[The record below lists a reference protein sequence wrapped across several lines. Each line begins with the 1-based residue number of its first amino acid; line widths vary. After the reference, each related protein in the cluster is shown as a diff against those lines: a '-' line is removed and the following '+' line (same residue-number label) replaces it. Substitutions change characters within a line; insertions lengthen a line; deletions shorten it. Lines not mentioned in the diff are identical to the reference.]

1 MPDLPENPPIK
12 GAVLLPLTH
21 PPHHQNQSPFFRQL
35 PAELRLSIYEYIL
48 SPFGQIVHV
57 MRTTEDNLRGARCVY
72 GAEEV
77 KTNKGKL
84 CHFHSCWG
92 RSANNWNFRRCIGG
106 RKVDQR
112 GWDLRIWGLVA
123 CCWRTN
129 LEFLP
134 LLYKTQTFS
143 FRQTQALR
151 LFASG
156 PLPYTHLIRSLRLD
170 TLVTHTRL
178 SALISIPSE
187 SLDLW
192 KLTCTAIAKM
202 PKLDNLL
209 VVFDIRVLDEPSLQ
223 QMVDIME
230 PLREIR
236 VGDFRIR
243 LLRHEG
249 LWRRAELD
257 LGLLKG
263 KIGEVPFLLEE
274 GFNELA

>member
-1 MPDLPENPPIK
+1 
-12 GAVLLPLTH
+12 
-21 PPHHQNQSPFFRQL
+21 
-35 PAELRLSIYEYIL
+35 
-48 SPFGQIVHV
+48 
-57 MRTTEDNLRGARCVY
+57 
-72 GAEEV
+72 
-77 KTNKGKL
+77 
-84 CHFHSCWG
+84 
-92 RSANNWNFRRCIGG
+92 
-106 RKVDQR
+106 
-112 GWDLRIWGLVA
+112 
-123 CCWRTN
+123 
-129 LEFLP
+129 
-134 LLYKTQTFS
+134 
-143 FRQTQALR
+143 
-151 LFASG
+151 
-156 PLPYTHLIRSLRLD
+156 
-170 TLVTHTRL
+170 
-178 SALISIPSE
+178 
-187 SLDLW
+187 
-192 KLTCTAIAKM
+192 M